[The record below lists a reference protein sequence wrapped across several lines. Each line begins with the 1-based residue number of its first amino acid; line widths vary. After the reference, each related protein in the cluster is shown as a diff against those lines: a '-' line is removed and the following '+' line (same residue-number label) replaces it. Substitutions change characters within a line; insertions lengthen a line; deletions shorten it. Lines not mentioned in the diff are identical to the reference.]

1 MRAREVHPRRRGELQ
16 HMVLAFTGKN
26 EATLSLPLGIPS
38 TELRRHMCSI
48 PPATAHRGRSGRT
61 QNSLTG
67 ALGAA
72 RGRRRRRAGPE
83 ATGAQV
89 CHLHRQQPRAFYGA
103 LTPAGVRQRFKF
115 QFPNEE
121 MGSEME

>member
-48 PPATAHRGRSGRT
+48 LQPQHTAGGRGGPRT
-61 QNSLTG
+61 
-67 ALGAA
+67 
-72 RGRRRRRAGPE
+72 P
-83 ATGAQV
+83 
-89 CHLHRQQPRAFYGA
+89 
-103 LTPAGVRQRFKF
+103 
-115 QFPNEE
+115 
-121 MGSEME
+121 

>member
-48 PPATAHRGRSGRT
+48 LQPQHTAGGRG
-61 QNSLTG
+61 
-67 ALGAA
+67 
-72 RGRRRRRAGPE
+72 GP
-83 ATGAQV
+83 
-89 CHLHRQQPRAFYGA
+89 
-103 LTPAGVRQRFKF
+103 
-115 QFPNEE
+115 
-121 MGSEME
+121 